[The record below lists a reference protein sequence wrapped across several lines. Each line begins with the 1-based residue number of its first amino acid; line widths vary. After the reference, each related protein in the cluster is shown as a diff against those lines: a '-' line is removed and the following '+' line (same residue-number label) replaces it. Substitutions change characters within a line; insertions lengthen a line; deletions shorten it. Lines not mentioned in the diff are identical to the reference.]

1 MMASFERTSVS
12 TAPAG
17 TGTQSIDRAA
27 DLLARVV
34 RSEGPVTFTELAAA
48 TGLARSTT
56 SRLLSALERADLL
69 SRDDGGR
76 WGPGALFDLYATRR
90 SDDDTLVE
98 GADATMR
105 ALGDLT
111 GETVNLGVARRGTV
125 VQVAQ
130 VDSAYF
136 LGSRDWVG
144 TDVPAHCS
152 ALGKVLYAHGALP
165 VPKGPLEALTPA
177 SVPNGAA
184 LEAQLAGIRQDG
196 FATTVDE
203 LEPGLTGVAAP
214 VRRHGAV
221 VAALGV
227 SGPTSRLAAD
237 LRSTGALVA
246 AHARALSVR
255 LDSHPQE
262 GAA

>member
-1 MMASFERTSVS
+1 MS
-12 TAPAG
+12 TPTAG

-56 SRLLSALERADLL
+56 SRLLAALERADLL
-69 SRDDGGR
+69 ARDDHGR
-76 WGPGALFDLYATRR
+76 WAAGSLFDHYATRR
-90 SDDDTLVE
+90 SDDDQLVE

-105 ALGDLT
+105 ALGELT
-111 GETVNLGVARRGTV
+111 GETVNLGVPRRGTV

-130 VDSAYF
+130 VDSAYY

-152 ALGKVLYAHGALP
+152 ALGKILYAHGALP
-165 VPKGPLEALTPA
+165 VPSGRLEALTPV
-177 SVPNGAA
+177 SVTTGSA
-184 LEAQLAGIRQDG
+184 LEAQLPGIRQDG

-214 VRRHGAV
+214 VRRHGQV
-221 VAALGV
+221 VAALGI

-246 AHARALSVR
+246 AHARALSAR
-255 LDSHPQE
+255 LDHHPQE

>member
-1 MMASFERTSVS
+1 MASFERTSVNTPS
-12 TAPAG
+12 AG

-34 RSEGPVTFTELAAA
+34 RSDGPITFTELAAA

-56 SRLLSALERADLL
+56 SRLLSALERAELL
-69 SRDDGGR
+69 ARDDGGR
-76 WGPGALFDLYATRR
+76 WGPGGLFDLYATRR
-90 SDDDTLVE
+90 SDDDQLVE
-98 GADATMR
+98 GADSTMR

-125 VQVAQ
+125 VQIAQ

-165 VPKGPLEALTPA
+165 VPSGPLDALTPE
-177 SVPNGAA
+177 SVTTGAA
-184 LEAQLAGIRQDG
+184 LEAQLPSIRQDG
-196 FATTVDE
+196 YATTVDE
-203 LEPGLTGVAAP
+203 LEPGLTGIAAP

-221 VAALGV
+221 VAALGI

-246 AHARALSVR
+246 AH
-255 LDSHPQE
+255 
-262 GAA
+262 

>member
-1 MMASFERTSVS
+1 MS
-12 TAPAG
+12 TPPAG
-17 TGTQSIDRAA
+17 TGTQSIDRAT

-34 RSEGPVTFTELAAA
+34 RAQEPVTFTELSEA
-48 TGLARSTT
+48 TDLARSTT

-69 SRDDGGR
+69 VRDDRGR
-76 WGPGALFDLYATRR
+76 WTPGALFDQYAAQRP
-90 SDDDTLVE
+90 DDDHLLVAA
-98 GADATMR
+98 GPTMQ

-111 GETVNLGVARRGTV
+111 GETVNLGVARRGAV

-130 VDSAYF
+130 VDSAYY

-152 ALGKVLYAHGALP
+152 ALGKVLFAHGALL
-165 VPKGPLEALTPA
+165 VPSGPLDALTPV
-177 SVPNGAA
+177 SVATGAA
-184 LEAQLAGIRQDG
+184 MRAQLPAIRADG

-214 VRRHGAV
+214 VRRRGAV
-221 VAALGV
+221 IAALGI
-227 SGPTSRLAAD
+227 SGPTSRIAAD
-237 LRSTGALVA
+237 LRATGTVVA
-246 AHARALSVR
+246 AHARAVSAR
-255 LDSHPQE
+255 LDEHPQE

>member
-1 MMASFERTSVS
+1 MTTPTVS
-12 TAPAG
+12 

-34 RSEGPVTFTELAAA
+34 RAPAPVTFTELAEV

-69 SRDDGGR
+69 ARDDHGR
-76 WGPGALFDLYATRR
+76 WTPGALFDHYATRR
-90 SDDDTLVE
+90 SDDAHLVE
-98 GADATMR
+98 AADSTMR

-130 VDSAYF
+130 VDSAYY

-152 ALGKVLYAHGALP
+152 ALGKVLYAYGVLP
-165 VPKGPLEALTPA
+165 LPQGTLDALTTESITTGTALKSRLPA
-177 SVPNGAA
+177 
-184 LEAQLAGIRQDG
+184 IRQDG
-196 FATTVDE
+196 FASTVDE

-214 VRRHGAV
+214 VRHHGTV

-237 LRSTGALVA
+237 LRSTGTLVA
-246 AHARALSVR
+246 AHAKVLSAR
-255 LDSHPQE
+255 LDHHHQE